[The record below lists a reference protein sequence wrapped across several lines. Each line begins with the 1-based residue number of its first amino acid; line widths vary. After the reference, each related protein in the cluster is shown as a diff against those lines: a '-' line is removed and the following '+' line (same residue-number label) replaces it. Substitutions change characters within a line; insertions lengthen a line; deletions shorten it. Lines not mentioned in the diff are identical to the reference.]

1 VTSGISQTAGE
12 IKNIVLTVPDCG
24 QVYDYQPYPEGDWS
38 EFVESF
44 TATIAGA
51 RQVRAFTVQYIGE
64 RREEV
69 AIGIGSQKQRRYM
82 NWMVRAHMG
91 HDGAASDIAF
101 RDLVELVADAL
112 DKHRSLGAAAGAID
126 HDPCDISLP
135 NSGAGVV
142 LGDVLCHYAELTFES
157 QHEMTL
163 TVT

>member
-1 VTSGISQTAGE
+1 MSSGISDTATE
-12 IKNIVLTVPDCG
+12 IRNVIATVPDCG
-24 QVYDYQPYPEGDWS
+24 QVFDYQPYPKGDWT
-38 EFVESF
+38 EFVNSF
-44 TATIAGA
+44 TATIGGE
-51 RQVRAFTVQYIGE
+51 RVVRAFTVQYIGE
-64 RREEV
+64 RRQEV
-69 AIGIGSQKQRRYM
+69 AIGIGSQKQQRYM

-91 HDGAASDIAF
+91 HDGAQSDADF

-112 DKHRSLGAAAGAID
+112 DRHRSLSGAAGAID